1 LDIWTSCITIWHQ
14 IMVKV
19 MFTSLPVPFFREF
32 IFKTN
37 LMRNQEKPFRIWNKL
52 SLVRAQAQ
60 LHKKMLTLNV
70 TNRIIMKITV
80 WLIPTRQRFDNCLLK
95 KFNYILK
102 IDISGSS
109 LSRTCF
115 EGSRCYEVCA
125 SELLE
130 TRDKADR
137 ATCRVIVN
145 DELE

>member
-19 MFTSLPVPFFREF
+19 MFTSLPVPFFREL

-37 LMRNQEKPFRIWNKL
+37 LMKNQEKPFRIWNKL
-52 SLVRAQAQ
+52 LLVRAQAQ

-95 KFNYILK
+95 KFNYRHVLAVPAPTLITNSMNCTIMTYFALWNFK
-102 IDISGSS
+102 HSEIS
-109 LSRTCF
+109 
-115 EGSRCYEVCA
+115 
-125 SELLE
+125 
-130 TRDKADR
+130 
-137 ATCRVIVN
+137 
-145 DELE
+145 DEIP